1 MRKTSEKSKPKRGKS
16 AAGVDAPVTE
26 ASGDGLS
33 LYRQKRDPAR
43 TNEPFAAL
51 EAGERRE
58 GQTLQGRFVVHQHAA
73 TRMHYDLRI
82 QVGNALKSFAVP
94 KGPSLNPEDKRL
106 AVNTEDHPL
115 EYLEFEDVIPE
126 GNYGAGA
133 MIAWDT
139 GRITYLEGSAE
150 EGVSRGKIDFV
161 LSGFK
166 LNGRFAL
173 VRTGHRGAKRPN
185 EVTPEWLLLKKTD
198 KSAKSEGDLLTEL
211 PRSILSGLTVEELR
225 NAAEWVDELERS
237 AQSVGARRL
246 ALDASRLEPM
256 RCALEGAELD
266 DESRLYELKL
276 DGVRIVADKSGEKV
290 QLRYRNGRSATQN
303 YPEIARAVRALPP
316 ERLVLDGE
324 IVAFDAEGRPSF
336 QRLGPRIQAR
346 KPLDVARVQEQ
357 IPVVYLVFDLL
368 QLGDWNLL
376 DVPLIERKRVMQQ
389 LIRGKGYMHSL
400 DHLEKDGR
408 PLFELCRQASLE
420 GVVAKRMRSK
430 YRPGPTRSDDWV
442 KIKTEREDDFVVVG
456 MVPGRGQRSGFGA
469 LCVASFRGNDLVL
482 RGRVGSGLDHHT
494 IRALGEQLGSMR
506 QAEYPCVGEVPPDL
520 KAATFVRPEVVVNV
534 RYLGWTDEGRLRHP
548 VFRGIRNDVEPGDCR
563 AHPTTE
569 LELELAEGSALPDD
583 ENEPVEPAFS
593 GGIAAGGRI
602 ASGRV
607 QLTNQDKIFWPEE
620 GYTKGDLCEYYAAVA
635 DAMLPFLKGRP
646 VVLVRYPDGI
656 AGKSF
661 YQWRAPAGTPDWIR
675 TFELRDEE
683 SQQEKGE
690 KRAFLLDSADALV
703 HIANLGC
710 IPIHVLACREHAR
723 ETCDFLTIDLDIGEQ
738 PFKHAVVLALTLRE
752 LLAELGLS
760 GFPKTSGQKGL
771 HVLIPTG
778 GIDFDS
784 AKLLVELLG
793 RLLVA
798 RHPDIS
804 TMERRVDKRGPKV
817 YVDTGQTGHSRTIV
831 APYSVRATAGAT
843 VSTPLLWD
851 EVHVALDPTRFT
863 MFTVPSRVARLGD
876 PMAAM
881 LDEAP
886 DVARA
891 VALLGQRLS

>member
-1 MRKTSEKSKPKRGKS
+1 
-16 AAGVDAPVTE
+16 
-26 ASGDGLS
+26 
-33 LYRQKRDPAR
+33 
-43 TNEPFAAL
+43 
-51 EAGERRE
+51 
-58 GQTLQGRFVVHQHAA
+58 
-73 TRMHYDLRI
+73 MHYDLRI